1 MANIILWIRIL
12 VCLLLGNLY
21 YSLGSES
28 ARVAIFADVVLKLEL
43 SSLHAE
49 ETTMINSEDDTQ
61 GLANPSPAQPPAMS
75 VNDLQSDE
83 QLSDSFRP
91 GYRPAADNDNNTS
104 TLLVSQP
111 QSSDIIIGP
120 MWSSMS
126 GDARRVF
133 SSLADGA

>member
-1 MANIILWIRIL
+1 MVYIL
-12 VCLLLGNLY
+12 VGLFLGSLN
-21 YSLGSES
+21 YSLGGES
-28 ARVAIFADVVLKLEL
+28 AGLAIQADVLLKIYL
-43 SSLHAE
+43 SFLHAE
-49 ETTMINSEDDTQ
+49 DFTEISDDNEHAEAAQ
-61 GLANPSPAQPPAMS
+61 SSASLAQRLLLDGS
-75 VNDLQSDE
+75 DLQSDE